1 MGLLALMLMLA
12 TPSFAQKKSSLD
24 VKAKKTTAFEQA
36 NMRAEFYKQHPAMA
50 KAPKTLK
57 KDNSGLAKTVVGRLR
72 AQQKSS
78 TLKAG
83 DGTAL
88 MGKSSPKSQSPSASS
103 PPPRIPSA
111 SIPSTRN
118 TST

>member
-50 KAPKTLK
+50 KAPKMLK

-72 AQQKSS
+72 AQQKSA
-78 TLKAG
+78 THIYRRHHRHGQKRP
-83 DGTAL
+83 DRC
-88 MGKSSPKSQSPSASS
+88 
-103 PPPRIPSA
+103 PRAP
-111 SIPSTRN
+111 
-118 TST
+118 